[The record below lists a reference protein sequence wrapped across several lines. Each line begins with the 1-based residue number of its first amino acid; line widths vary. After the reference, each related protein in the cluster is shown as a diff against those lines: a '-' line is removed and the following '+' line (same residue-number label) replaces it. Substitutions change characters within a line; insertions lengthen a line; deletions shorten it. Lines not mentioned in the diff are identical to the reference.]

1 VAKMPLYLTSNKF
14 NILSSVLTI
23 RNLSKR
29 YGAIQAVNDV
39 SFDVA
44 PKSIFGIL
52 GPNGSGKTTTLG
64 VILDVVKADAGNY
77 MWFGEEVHT
86 NAIKRR
92 VGALLETP
100 NFYPYLSG
108 YNNLKIVADIKH
120 VPYSQINVV
129 LDKMGLLGRKDSK
142 FKAYSLGMKQRLAIA
157 SALLGDPEVLVL
169 DEPTNGLDPEGITQ
183 IRALIKQIAAEGKTI
198 LLASHMLDEV
208 EKVCTHVG
216 IMKGGNLLQYG
227 NVDEILSEDLILEVS
242 ADNLALLKVSINDFQ
257 GLKLMGEDK
266 SKLLVK
272 VMSEGWN
279 ASALNKALI
288 DKGVVINH
296 LVTKKS
302 SLEDQFL
309 KIVKGK

>member
-1 VAKMPLYLTSNKF
+1 
-14 NILSSVLTI
+14 
-23 RNLSKR
+23 
-29 YGAIQAVNDV
+29 V

-64 VILDVVKADAGNY
+64 VVLDVVKADEGTY
-77 MWFGEEVHT
+77 SWFGEDVHT

-120 VPYSQINVV
+120 VPYSEINVV
-129 LDKMGLLGRKDSK
+129 LDKMGLLGRKNSK

-183 IRALIKQIAAEGKTI
+183 IRSLIKQIAAEGKTI
-198 LLASHMLDEV
+198 LLASHLLDEV

-227 NVDEILSEDLILEVS
+227 HVNEILSEDVLLEIS
-242 ADNLALLKVSINDFQ
+242 ADDLNLLKSTIADMDY
-257 GLKLMGEDK
+257 LKLLSEDK
-266 SKLLVK
+266 NKLMVK
-272 VMSEGWN
+272 VLNESWN
-279 ASALNKALI
+279 ASTVNRALI

-302 SLEDQFL
+302 SLEEQFL

>member
-1 VAKMPLYLTSNKF
+1 
-14 NILSSVLTI
+14 
-23 RNLSKR
+23 
-29 YGAIQAVNDV
+29 V
-39 SFDVA
+39 SFEVA

-64 VILDVVKADAGNY
+64 IILDVVKADEGTY
-77 MWFGEEVHT
+77 SWFGENDHT
-86 NAIKRR
+86 NAIKRK

-129 LDKMGLLGRKDSK
+129 LEKMGLLGRKNSK

-183 IRALIKQIAAEGKTI
+183 VRSLIKQIADEGKTI
-198 LLASHMLDEV
+198 LLASHLLDEV

-227 NVDEILSEDLILEVS
+227 DVNEILSEDVLLEIS
-242 ADNLALLKVSINDFQ
+242 AEDLNLLKATIADMSF
-257 GLKLMGEDK
+257 LKLLSEDK
-266 SKLLVK
+266 SKLMVK
-272 VMSEGWN
+272 VLNESWN
-279 ASALNKALI
+279 ASTVNKAFI